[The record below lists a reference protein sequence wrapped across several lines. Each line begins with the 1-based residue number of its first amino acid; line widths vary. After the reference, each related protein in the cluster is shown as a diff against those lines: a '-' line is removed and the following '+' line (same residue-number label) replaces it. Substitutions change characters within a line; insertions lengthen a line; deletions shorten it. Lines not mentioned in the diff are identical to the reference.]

1 MTEIHNTYSAI
12 TRQIREEAAL
22 CLENGRIC
30 LLYTSAPLEND
41 SEPLV

>member
-22 CLENGRIC
+22 CLENGRIDPE
-30 LLYTSAPLEND
+30 LYARY
-41 SEPLV
+41 